1 MLNYLKKKKKY
12 LKEPW
17 RLRVIMAYF
26 LLIVFAFSAG
36 PVYPYFWIG
45 TAMIAGGILIRA
57 WASGI
62 IKKDNELATEGPY
75 SLCRNPL
82 YVGNF
87 LIGYGICAINGHWWS
102 FGLLTAYF
110 LLIYPFTIRKEERKL
125 SKYFKAEFTDYK
137 RNVRLFIPRLKPYK
151 TLAGWSPYQ
160 YFVDNKDFLNE
171 GAVILL
177 WLYTLHIFLNR

>member
-1 MLNYLKKKKKY
+1 MIDYLKKKKKY

-17 RLRVIMAYF
+17 RLRVNLAYF
-26 LLIVFAFSAG
+26 LMIVFAVSAR
-36 PVYPYFWIG
+36 PIEPYFWIG
-45 TAMIAGGILIRA
+45 TAMVAAGVIIRA

-62 IKKDNELATEGPY
+62 IKKDDELATEGPY

-87 LIGYGICAINGHWWS
+87 LIGYGICAINTHWWN

-125 SKYFKAEFTDYK
+125 NRLFQEDFAAYK
-137 RNVRLFIPRLKPYK
+137 EKVRRFIPRLTPYK
-151 TLAGWSPYQ
+151 TLFGWSPYQ
-160 YFVDNKDFLNE
+160 YFVDNMDFLNE
-171 GAVILL
+171 GAVIIL
-177 WLYTLHIFLNR
+177 WAYTFYIFIH